1 MADTDSPDVAALVAT
16 ALQLTEERLKGAP
29 AGGPMQAMLSSIRN
43 QLVFMR
49 DTVAAGRSPTIQEK
63 NSLNLHVIA
72 VREFDDEP
80 DYRSALTNATYYF
93 KKL

>member
-1 MADTDSPDVAALVAT
+1 MADTASPDVAALVAN

-29 AGGPMQAMLSSIRN
+29 PGGPLQAMLSSIRN

-80 DYRSALTNATYYF
+80 EYRGALTGAAYYF